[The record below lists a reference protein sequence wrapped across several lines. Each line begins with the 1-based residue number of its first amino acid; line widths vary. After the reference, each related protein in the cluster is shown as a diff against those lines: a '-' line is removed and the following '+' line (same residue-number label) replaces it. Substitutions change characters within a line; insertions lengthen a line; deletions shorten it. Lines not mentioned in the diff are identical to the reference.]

1 MQKNSIHTT
10 AMSTLV
16 GRMPKS
22 TRSSHQP
29 VGYLQIPTT
38 RMQKK
43 TAPPPPWNLSRV
55 GGVYSLKTIDQLF
68 IFVDG
73 GGEGVKKLVIFGGR
87 HKWMTPKLLHTKF
100 VGCNLKP
107 LQICNPS
114 LVIFHSFQKDLI
126 ISLKSEVFEG
136 IGVFRVPPHE
146 FFFAWFLIPHSDF

>member
-1 MQKNSIHTT
+1 MAPYIYDVR
-10 AMSTLV
+10 MEGV
-16 GRMPKS
+16 GGGGS
-22 TRSSHQP
+22 
-29 VGYLQIPTT
+29 
-38 RMQKK
+38 
-43 TAPPPPWNLSRV
+43 WNLSRV
-55 GGVYSLKTIDQLF
+55 CGVYSLKTIDQLF

-87 HKWMTPKLLHTKF
+87 HKWMIPKLLHTKF

-126 ISLKSEVFEG
+126 ISLKREVFEG